1 MENSVDTSASYLLDT
16 EGSYNRDRAI
26 ESLKKAK
33 AAEATKKL
41 IPVWIDP
48 QTTKLMD
55 LDKIKK
61 RGLEIIRVKMGKGE
75 LAWMEK
81 SNAIK
86 RGFIKE

>member
-16 EGSYNRDRAI
+16 EGSYNRARAV
-26 ESLKKAK
+26 EALKKAK
-33 AAEATKKL
+33 EKEATKKI

-55 LDKIKK
+55 MEKIKK

-75 LAWMEK
+75 LAWIEK